1 MLDARRPESF
11 GGEDFGGR
19 KSSVPRMAAMR
30 IAALHNIARIGYLGI
45 GRTNRRGRPWGSSP
59 NCSPAPRPREQDR
72 YRAALALLNAMSN
85 ADRADIGIK
94 PADFPRI
101 ARDMA
106 LRS

>member
-1 MLDARRPESF
+1 MGFFTEMLAR
-11 GGEDFGGR
+11 
-19 KSSVPRMAAMR
+19 
-30 IAALHNIARIGYLGI
+30 
-45 GRTNRRGRPWGSSP
+45 
-59 NCSPAPRPREQDR
+59 PRPREQQR
-72 YRAALALLNAMSN
+72 YRTALTLLEAMSN